1 MTTTTFGSKTFIC
14 INTEKQSINMKK
26 ILYSVFMLATMV
38 LAACSSDDTT
48 EPVVKRGMVLKAN
61 VEDTDTRATITDN
74 EGKWKF
80 AFAEGDVVKV
90 GNDKVESYYTFKNN
104 GTVFISTDAKQTTEA
119 ANWCAFFPGETID
132 LRNQSGAFAD
142 VANKY
147 ALAGAT
153 ATPTTGS
160 DGLTVTMKAK
170 AAVLRIVGVN
180 KDDILDISVK
190 TDKGYVSKLVADK
203 NSAGFS
209 VETSDAKVSL
219 LSKQGAGVYY
229 VVVPAGVKISVS
241 NGGKSL
247 YSGDKPMST
256 TKADGLKAGKYYTL
270 TTGMTKGSAK
280 NSLGETID
288 WVQLWPG
295 GPKFAVKNVKEEMT
309 WYDAATKKGDEYVWG
324 ANWRTPTADEVYGEG
339 KLNCTWDENGFP
351 IPVAGSPS
359 FELKEQEGSMTVV
372 LTGVQPGYT
381 KNTLTLYDQIKQEN
395 HTFDFWTASEFKLDN
410 DYRGVLF
417 NIEAKDDG
425 DGKLKIKSFGPN
437 SINYKNKKFLVRPVL
452 AE

>member
-1 MTTTTFGSKTFIC
+1 
-14 INTEKQSINMKK
+14 
-26 ILYSVFMLATMV
+26 MLATMV
-38 LAACSSDDTT
+38 LAACSSDII
-48 EPVVKRGMVLKAN
+48 EPAVKRGMVLKAN
-61 VEDTDTRATITDN
+61 VEDTDTRATIDTV
-74 EGKWKF
+74 GGTWRF
-80 AFAEGDVVKV
+80 AFAMGDEVKV
-90 GNDKVESYYTFKNN
+90 GNNQVEGYYTFKNN
-104 GTVFISTDAKQTTEA
+104 GTEFSSADALQTTKDA
-119 ANWCAFFPGETID
+119 TWYAYFPDETIS
-132 LRNQSGAFAD
+132 LVNQSGDLAD
-142 VANKY
+142 VANRY

-160 DGLTVTMKAK
+160 NGLTVTMKAK

-180 KDDILDISVK
+180 KDEKLDISVK
-190 TDKGYVSKLVADK
+190 TADDGKYVSGLKAVK
-203 NSAGFS
+203 NSEGFS
-209 VETSDAKVSL
+209 VDKSDTKVSL

-241 NGGKSL
+241 NGDKSL
-247 YSGDKPMST
+247 YSDNNPMST

-270 TTGMTKGSAK
+270 TTGKTKGSAENK
-280 NSLGETID
+280 LGETID

-295 GPKFAVKNVKEEMT
+295 GPKFATKNVKEEMT

-324 ANWRTPTADEVYGEG
+324 ANWRTPIADEVYGEG

-359 FELKEQEGSMTVV
+359 FELKEQEGYMTVV

-381 KNTLTLYDQIKQEN
+381 KNTLTLYDQIKHEN
-395 HTFDFWTASEFKLDN
+395 HTFDFWTASDFKLGN

-417 NIEAKDDG
+417 NIEAKNDG

-437 SINYKNKKFLVRPVL
+437 SINYKDKKFLVRPVL

>member
-1 MTTTTFGSKTFIC
+1 
-14 INTEKQSINMKK
+14 
-26 ILYSVFMLATMV
+26 MLATMV

-48 EPVVKRGMVLKAN
+48 EPAVKRGMVLKAN
-61 VEDTDTRATITDN
+61 VEDTDTRATMTKNKDVY
-74 EGKWKF
+74 KF
-80 AFAEGDVVKV
+80 AFAAKDVVKV
-90 GNDKVESYYTFKNN
+90 GNDKVESYYTFTND
-104 GTVFISTDAKQTTEA
+104 GTVFASADALQTTTP
-119 ANWCAFFPGETID
+119 ANWYAYFPGETID
-132 LRNQSGAFAD
+132 LKNQSGDSTD

-180 KDDILDISVK
+180 KGESLDISVK
-190 TDKGYVSKLVADK
+190 DADGKYVSGLTADK
-203 NSAGFS
+203 KSAGFS
-209 VETSDAKVSL
+209 VQISDAKVSL

-229 VVVPAGVKISVS
+229 VVVPAEVKLSVY
-241 NGGKSL
+241 NGTKL
-247 YSGDKPMST
+247 MKT
-256 TKADGLKAGKYYTL
+256 TKEAGLTAGKYYTL
-270 TTGMTKGSAK
+270 LTGKTTGSAT

-351 IPVAGSPS
+351 ITVDGSPS
-359 FELKEQEGSMTVV
+359 FELKEQEGYMTVV

-381 KNTLTLYDQIKQEN
+381 KNTLTLYDQIKTN
-395 HTFDFWTASEFKLDN
+395 THTFDFWTASDFKLGN

-417 NIEAKDDG
+417 NIEADKDNN
-425 DGKLKIKSFGPN
+425 GKLKIITFGLN
-437 SINYKNKKFLVRPVL
+437 YVNYKDKKFLVRPVL
-452 AE
+452 VEK